1 MNENELYSPI
11 NKEHGPIVE
20 FIEKYP
26 TLLAAP
32 TLIRINEN
40 IFLKKIMKTFKF
52 NGKNRKNSFRFETLR
67 D

>member
-11 NKEHGPIVE
+11 NKDHGAIVE

-32 TLIRINEN
+32 MLIRRNEN
-40 IFLKKIMKTFKF
+40 IF
-52 NGKNRKNSFRFETLR
+52 
-67 D
+67 